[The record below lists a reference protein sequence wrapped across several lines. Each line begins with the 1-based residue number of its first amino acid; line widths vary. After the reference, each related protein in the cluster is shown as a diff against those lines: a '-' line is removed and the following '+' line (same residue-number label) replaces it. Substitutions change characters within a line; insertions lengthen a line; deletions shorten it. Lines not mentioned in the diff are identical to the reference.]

1 MSIQTELDRLQT
13 AKADLKTA
21 IEGKGV
27 TVPDTTT
34 LDGYGALVSQIQ
46 AGGGGGGDIPSGSV
60 YFPDLLTPYA
70 PIFIICRDGTS
81 RVVYTRT
88 NYINNETIPNV
99 SFLCLQMNDGGATGY
114 QISGEYTVRAAIG
127 EGDSG
132 IVYQITGDCVF
143 SKKSAGGA
151 N

>member
-34 LDGYGALVSQIQ
+34 LDGYGTLVGKIQ
-46 AGGGGGGDIPSGSV
+46 TGGGGGGDLPSGNV

-70 PIFIICRDGTS
+70 PIYILCRDGTS
-81 RVVYTRT
+81 RVLYART
-88 NYINNETIPNV
+88 NYINNETVPNV
-99 SFLCLQMNDGGATGY
+99 SFLCLQMNDGGTTGY
-114 QISGEYTVRAAIG
+114 QISGEYVVQAAV
-127 EGDSG
+127 EGGAAG

-143 SKKSAGGA
+143 SKKNVGGA